1 MVKLQDSTSPLTSN
15 KQPHKEEKKR
25 REEKRAV
32 VLAGDYGYIRQIET
46 TLKSLI
52 FHNSHLKIYIFN
64 QDIPK
69 EWFIHYKSLLNQICS
84 DLIDIKLLDVPLNRD
99 WYAGF
104 SHITYMAFA
113 RYFIPQ
119 FVSEDKV
126 LYLDSDIIITDSLD
140 NLFTIDISQH
150 YLAVVRATFGY
161 GLGFN
166 SGMMLINNK
175 RWKTE
180 NITTKLV
187 EKTEQE
193 KDSIQEGDQ
202 TILNLVL
209 GHEAIWLD
217 DTYNFQIGFDQGAF
231 SYRHQHLFEL
241 SLDPLP
247 KILHYISGDKPWN
260 TYSSGRLREVWWHY
274 HFLAWTDILK
284 KWENIQTM
292 IPKKHCKGKLLIITN
307 THWLQNIEYL
317 VKQLPDY
324 EFHIT
329 AFTDVANNLKQ
340 LSSQENVFIY
350 PHIIAYVLVDMIKN
364 CDIYLDINHG
374 SKLDELLEHV
384 IVNQKPVLSFD
395 NIAAPI
401 FENYSHRQVFSYHL
415 PENFVTAVRLLS
427 E

>member
-1 MVKLQDSTSPLTSN
+1 M
-15 KQPHKEEKKR
+15 
-25 REEKRAV
+25 
-32 VLAGDYGYIRQIET
+32 
-46 TLKSLI
+46 
-52 FHNSHLKIYIFN
+52 YIFN

-69 EWFIHYKSLLNQICS
+69 EWFIHYKSLLNQIGS

-175 RWKTE
+175 RWKAE

>member
-1 MVKLQDSTSPLTSN
+1 
-15 KQPHKEEKKR
+15 
-25 REEKRAV
+25 
-32 VLAGDYGYIRQIET
+32 
-46 TLKSLI
+46 
-52 FHNSHLKIYIFN
+52 
-64 QDIPK
+64 
-69 EWFIHYKSLLNQICS
+69 
-84 DLIDIKLLDVPLNRD
+84 
-99 WYAGF
+99 
-104 SHITYMAFA
+104 
-113 RYFIPQ
+113 
-119 FVSEDKV
+119 
-126 LYLDSDIIITDSLD
+126 
-140 NLFTIDISQH
+140 
-150 YLAVVRATFGY
+150 
-161 GLGFN
+161 
-166 SGMMLINNK
+166 
-175 RWKTE
+175 
-180 NITTKLV
+180 
-187 EKTEQE
+187 
-193 KDSIQEGDQ
+193 
-202 TILNLVL
+202 
-209 GHEAIWLD
+209 
-217 DTYNFQIGFDQGAF
+217 
-231 SYRHQHLFEL
+231 
-241 SLDPLP
+241 
-247 KILHYISGDKPWN
+247 
-260 TYSSGRLREVWWHY
+260 
-274 HFLAWTDILK
+274 
-284 KWENIQTM
+284 M

>member
-1 MVKLQDSTSPLTSN
+1 MTEIDTSLLTS
-15 KQPHKEEKKR
+15 KYQTQDEPKKELQ
-25 REEKRAV
+25 AV

-46 TLKSLI
+46 TMKSLM

-64 QDIPK
+64 PDIPK
-69 EWFIHYKSLLNQICS
+69 EWFIHYKRLLNQIGS
-84 DLIDIKLLDVPLNRD
+84 DLVDVKLLDVPLNTE

-126 LYLDSDIIITDSLD
+126 LYLDSDIIITDQLD
-140 NLFTIDISQH
+140 DLLSIDVSDH
-150 YLAVVRATFGY
+150 YLAVVRTCFGY
-161 GLGFN
+161 GIGFN

-175 RWKTE
+175 RWKAE
-180 NITTKLV
+180 NIMATLV
-187 EKTEQE
+187 ERTQQE
-193 KDSIQEGDQ
+193 KETIREGDQ
-202 TILNLVL
+202 TILNMVL

-217 DTYNFQIGFDQGAF
+217 DRYNFQIGFDQGAF
-231 SYRHQHLFEL
+231 SYRHRRLFEL

-247 KILHYISGDKPWN
+247 KVLHYISGDKPWN
-260 TYSSGRLREVWWHY
+260 TYSSGRLREVWWEY
-274 HFLAWTDILK
+274 HVLEWATILK
-284 KWENIQTM
+284 KWEFLQVAL
-292 IPKKHCKGKLLIITN
+292 PQKRYKGRLLMITN

-329 AFTDVANNLKQ
+329 AFTGVANNLKK
-340 LSSQENVFIY
+340 LSSQENVFLHPRVIGY
-350 PHIIAYVLVDMIKN
+350 ILEDMIKN

-374 SKLDELLEHV
+374 TKLNELLEHV
-384 IVNQKPVLSFD
+384 ITNQKPVLSFD

-401 FENYSHRQVFSYHL
+401 FEHYPLKQSFSHHH
-415 PENFVTAVRLLS
+415 PEDFVAAIKGLTK
-427 E
+427 